1 MSKTKTISDEAII
14 AALLDHG
21 TIRAAAEAVGLSER
35 TIYDRMSDGEF
46 QALYRAAKSDL
57 VRAALLRINKHLER
71 AIDTVAGIMEDE
83 DNNAAVRL
91 QAAQTIINNAGKFAQ
106 RLQTNETG
114 VLSQQE
120 SNKFSIF

>member
-57 VRAALLRINKHLER
+57 VRAALLRINRHLER

-114 VLSQQE
+114 VQSQQE
-120 SNKFSIF
+120 INKFSVF

>member
-46 QALYRAAKSDL
+46 QALYKSAKSDL
-57 VRAALLRINKHLER
+57 VRGALLRINKHLER
-71 AIDTVAGIMEDE
+71 AIDTVAEIMEDE

>member
-35 TIYDRMSDGEF
+35 TIYDRMADGKF
-46 QALYRAAKSDL
+46 QALYKSAKSDL
-57 VRAALLRINKHLER
+57 VRTALLRINRHLER

-120 SNKFSIF
+120 INKFSVF

>member
-57 VRAALLRINKHLER
+57 VRHALLKINKHLER
-71 AIDTVAGIMEDE
+71 AIDTVAEIMEDE

-106 RLQTNETG
+106 RLQVNETG

>member
-57 VRAALLRINKHLER
+57 VRAALLRINRHLER

-120 SNKFSIF
+120 INKFSVF

>member
-57 VRAALLRINKHLER
+57 VRAALLRINRHLER

-106 RLQTNETG
+106 RLQANETG

>member
-57 VRAALLRINKHLER
+57 VRAALLRINRHLER
-71 AIDTVAGIMEDE
+71 AIDTVAEIMEDE

>member
-57 VRAALLRINKHLER
+57 VRAALLRINRHLER

-106 RLQTNETG
+106 RLQTNETD

-120 SNKFSIF
+120 INKFSVF

>member
-57 VRAALLRINKHLER
+57 VRAALLRINRHLER
-71 AIDTVAGIMEDE
+71 AIDTVAGIMEDK

-120 SNKFSIF
+120 INKFSVF

>member
-21 TIRAAAEAVGLSER
+21 TVRAAAEAVGRSER

-57 VRAALLRINKHLER
+57 VRAALLRINRHLER

>member
-46 QALYRAAKSDL
+46 SG
-57 VRAALLRINKHLER
+57 
-71 AIDTVAGIMEDE
+71 AIQG
-83 DNNAAVRL
+83 R
-91 QAAQTIINNAGKFAQ
+91 QK
-106 RLQTNETG
+106 
-114 VLSQQE
+114 
-120 SNKFSIF
+120 

>member
-1 MSKTKTISDEAII
+1 
-14 AALLDHG
+14 
-21 TIRAAAEAVGLSER
+21 
-35 TIYDRMSDGEF
+35 
-46 QALYRAAKSDL
+46 
-57 VRAALLRINKHLER
+57 
-71 AIDTVAGIMEDE
+71 MEDE

>member
-57 VRAALLRINKHLER
+57 VRAALLRINRHLER

>member
-57 VRAALLRINKHLER
+57 VRAALLRINRHLER

-91 QAAQTIINNAGKFAQ
+91 QAAQTIINSAGKFAQ

>member
-57 VRAALLRINKHLER
+57 VRAALLRINRHLER
-71 AIDTVAGIMEDE
+71 AIDTVAEIMEDE

-106 RLQTNETG
+106 RLQVNETG

>member
-57 VRAALLRINKHLER
+57 VRAALLRINRHLER

-106 RLQTNETG
+106 RLQVNETG

-120 SNKFSIF
+120 INKFSVF

>member
-57 VRAALLRINKHLER
+57 VRAALLRINRHLER

-83 DNNAAVRL
+83 DNNADGRL

>member
-120 SNKFSIF
+120 INKFSVF